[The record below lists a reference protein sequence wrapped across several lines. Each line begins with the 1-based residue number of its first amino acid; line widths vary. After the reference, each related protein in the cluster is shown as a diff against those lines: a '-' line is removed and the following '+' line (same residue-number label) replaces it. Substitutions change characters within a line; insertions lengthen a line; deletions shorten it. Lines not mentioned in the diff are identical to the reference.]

1 MNVGDA
7 VRVLT
12 SRGVK
17 YGILI
22 TPGRKK
28 YMVGPVVEV
37 LVDGS
42 IQSYLQEKV
51 TVVRK
56 EQK

>member
-1 MNVGDA
+1 MNVGDT

-12 SRGVK
+12 SKGVK

-22 TPGRKK
+22 TEGRKK

-37 LVDGS
+37 LVDGEV
-42 IQSYLQEKV
+42 QAFVQEKV
-51 TVVRK
+51 TVIKKERK
-56 EQK
+56 